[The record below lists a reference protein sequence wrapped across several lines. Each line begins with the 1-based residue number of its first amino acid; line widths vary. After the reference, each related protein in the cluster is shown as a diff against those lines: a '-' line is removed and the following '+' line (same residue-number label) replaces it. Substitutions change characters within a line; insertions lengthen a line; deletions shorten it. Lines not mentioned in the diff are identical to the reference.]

1 MAQTLWIDVEDLF
14 EYARSNRRPSGIQR
28 LAFQIY
34 GVLQAQYGD
43 SGMVRFVRHDP
54 ARNSFRCVEWAE
66 IAALFRGLI
75 EAAPSA
81 NAASLSTISPHPP
94 ARQFIRK
101 AVHRLPESLRVPATD
116 ALVAQEVALRAWS
129 RLIAT
134 SIRSAIRSPL
144 RLARHR
150 RHDSVGAAASR
161 ADEFDTVAAAGD
173 VLLVLGSPWSH
184 PDYASL
190 IRRQRMRR
198 GLRFAL
204 LVYDLIPLRRP
215 EWCERGLVRLF
226 RSWFGGVLPLC
237 DQVFAISQA
246 TAADVESWAQ
256 EQGIE
261 LPGPVI
267 PIPIGTGFD
276 AASPASLQRTPRL
289 PPPGSYALIVA
300 TIEVRKNH
308 LLLFRVWRRLLE
320 ELPRDRVPTLVFA
333 GRIGWLVDDLMQ
345 QIANTDHLNGK
356 LLIIEDPSDK
366 ELVSLYSGCL
376 FTLFPSFYE
385 GWGLPVTESLAFGKP
400 CFISN
405 RTSLPEAGGKLARS
419 FDPDDLQDAYAK
431 IRNVI
436 EDRADLMRWED
447 TVKREFTPVSWST
460 TVEALLQGLR
470 QPLAAVAD
478 GAIVTPPREALISA
492 HHSEG

>member
-1 MAQTLWIDVEDLF
+1 
-14 EYARSNRRPSGIQR
+14 
-28 LAFQIY
+28 
-34 GVLQAQYGD
+34 
-43 SGMVRFVRHDP
+43 
-54 ARNSFRCVEWAE
+54 
-66 IAALFRGLI
+66 
-75 EAAPSA
+75 
-81 NAASLSTISPHPP
+81 
-94 ARQFIRK
+94 
-101 AVHRLPESLRVPATD
+101 
-116 ALVAQEVALRAWS
+116 
-129 RLIAT
+129 
-134 SIRSAIRSPL
+134 
-144 RLARHR
+144 
-150 RHDSVGAAASR
+150 
-161 ADEFDTVAAAGD
+161 
-173 VLLVLGSPWSH
+173 
-184 PDYASL
+184 
-190 IRRQRMRR
+190 
-198 GLRFAL
+198 
-204 LVYDLIPLRRP
+204 
-215 EWCERGLVRLF
+215 
-226 RSWFGGVLPLC
+226 
-237 DQVFAISQA
+237 
-246 TAADVESWAQ
+246 
-256 EQGIE
+256 
-261 LPGPVI
+261 
-267 PIPIGTGFD
+267 
-276 AASPASLQRTPRL
+276 
-289 PPPGSYALIVA
+289 
-300 TIEVRKNH
+300 
-308 LLLFRVWRRLLE
+308 
-320 ELPRDRVPTLVFA
+320 
-333 GRIGWLVDDLMQ
+333 MQ

>member
-14 EYARSNRRPSGIQR
+14 EYARCNRRPSGIQR

-34 GVLQAQYGD
+34 GVLQAQYGG

-66 IAALFRGLI
+66 IAALFRGLV

-101 AVHRLPESLRVPATD
+101 AVHRLPVSLRVPAID
-116 ALVAQEVALRAWS
+116 AVVAQEVALRAWA

-134 SIRSAIRSPL
+134 SVRSAIRSSL

-150 RHDSVGAAASR
+150 GRDRVSATASR
-161 ADEFDTVAAAGD
+161 ADEFDTVAAHGD

-190 IRRQRMRR
+190 IRRQQMRR

-226 RSWFGGVLPLC
+226 RSWFGSVLPLC
-237 DQVFAISQA
+237 DQVFAISRA
-246 TAADVESWAQ
+246 TAADLESWAQ

-261 LPGPVI
+261 LRCPVI

-276 AASPASLQRTPRL
+276 ATPPASRQRTKCL

-300 TIEVRKNH
+300 TIEVRKTH
-308 LLLFRVWRRLLE
+308 LLLFRVWGRLLE
-320 ELPRDRVPTLVFA
+320 ELPSDRVPTLVFA
-333 GRIGWLVDDLMQ
+333 CRIRLLVDDLLQ
-345 QIANTDHLNGK
+345 QIAK
-356 LLIIEDPSDK
+356 
-366 ELVSLYSGCL
+366 YRQ
-376 FTLFPSFYE
+376 
-385 GWGLPVTESLAFGKP
+385 
-400 CFISN
+400 
-405 RTSLPEAGGKLARS
+405 RTASR
-419 FDPDDLQDAYAK
+419 
-431 IRNVI
+431 
-436 EDRADLMRWED
+436 
-447 TVKREFTPVSWST
+447 
-460 TVEALLQGLR
+460 
-470 QPLAAVAD
+470 
-478 GAIVTPPREALISA
+478 
-492 HHSEG
+492 